1 MVWYKINVDH
11 EDDHRSMMSEKYLE
25 RCGPRV
31 HLVQVHSTPTQWP
44 KSSWFGPGV
53 SKFHPKGRATGHHKS
68 HSHTHRQK
76 RHTLCSLRSLSLL
89 VFRSFL
95 QFAVCVFCTWNAG
108 GRPSQVSSM
117 ESSTKITQ
125 QFELMLQPLLLLAL
139 HAPFD
144 NALQRMKQFQKL

>member
-1 MVWYKINVDH
+1 MGMEWDEINVDH
-11 EDDHRSMMSEKYLE
+11 KDDHRPMMSEKYLE

-31 HLVQVHSTPTQWP
+31 HLVQVHSTPTQCP

-53 SKFHPKGRATGHHKS
+53 PKIHPKGRATGHHKS
-68 HSHTHRQK
+68 HSHTRTK
-76 RHTLCSLRSLSLL
+76 ETHTMLSLSLGFSL
-89 VFRSFL
+89 R
-95 QFAVCVFCTWNAG
+95 FAVCVFCTWNAG

-117 ESSTKITQ
+117 ETSTKITQ